1 MTHQDASAAL
11 NDLTALI
18 IESSSHRVIESS
30 SHRVIEYGPD
40 IMATAFSTL
49 TNPAMRIEREHVLQA
64 EAHQRTTGRSG
75 YANGFK
81 PKSLQA

>member
-1 MTHQDASAAL
+1 MTHQEDSAAL

-18 IESSSHRVIESS
+18 
-30 SHRVIEYGPD
+30 IEYGPD

-49 TNPAMRIEREHVLQA
+49 MNQAMRIEREHVLQA
-64 EAHQRTTGRSG
+64 EAHQRTTGRQG

-81 PKSLQA
+81 PKTLQA